1 MKDIICYTDGSY
13 RQSKNSGGI
22 GIIWIYKDKIVKEF
36 SKRYENSTNNIME
49 LMAIY
54 IALKSIKKPINSFKI
69 YSDSQYSIGVIT
81 NETWKPKKNVALINK
96 IKEQLQ
102 VTQQLVTTPIEFL
115 YVKGHNKD
123 KFNERVD
130 YLAQS
135 ISL

>member
-1 MKDIICYTDGSY
+1 
-13 RQSKNSGGI
+13 
-22 GIIWIYKDKIVKEF
+22 
-36 SKRYENSTNNIME
+36 
-49 LMAIY
+49 MAIY
-54 IALKSIKKPINSFKI
+54 CALKSIKKPINSFKI

>member
-54 IALKSIKKPINSFKI
+54 GALKSIKKPINSFKI

-102 VTQQLVTTPIEFL
+102 VTQQLVMTPIEFL

>member
-22 GIIWIYKDKIVKEF
+22 GIIWIYKNKIVKEF
-36 SKRYENSTNNIME
+36 SKRFENSTNNIME

-54 IALKSIKKPINSFKI
+54 GALKSIKKPINSFKI

-96 IKEQLQ
+96 IKKQLQ
-102 VTQQLVTTPIEFL
+102 VTQQLVMTPIEFL